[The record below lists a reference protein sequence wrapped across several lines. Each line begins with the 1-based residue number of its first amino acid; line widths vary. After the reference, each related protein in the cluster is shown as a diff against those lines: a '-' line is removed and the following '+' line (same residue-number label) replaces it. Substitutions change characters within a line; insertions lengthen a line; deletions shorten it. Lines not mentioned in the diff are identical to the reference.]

1 MVVRRSSDVGGQ
13 RGCTGDQ
20 ATMGLHTQNGRQ
32 PETDVRKRYGG
43 LRAKL
48 HQPQRF
54 DEKRLAIGQD
64 RRGLSSTGVALL
76 GANANWKSSKRVSI
90 EYF

>member
-54 DEKRLAIGQD
+54 D
-64 RRGLSSTGVALL
+64 
-76 GANANWKSSKRVSI
+76 
-90 EYF
+90 